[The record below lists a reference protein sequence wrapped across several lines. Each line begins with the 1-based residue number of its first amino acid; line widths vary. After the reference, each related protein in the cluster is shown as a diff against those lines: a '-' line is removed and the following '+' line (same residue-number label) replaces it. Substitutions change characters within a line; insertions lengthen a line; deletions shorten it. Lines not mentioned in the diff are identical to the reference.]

1 MAKRQRHHQHE
12 EHMDETWL
20 IPYADLL
27 TLLLALFIV
36 LFATSKI
43 DVKKFEQMIQAFN
56 VVFSGGTGPIQYQ
69 APAPVPID
77 QPSDSKYRESE
88 LEEQLKRKFR
98 EETEDLYKLKKQL
111 DDYIKRNQLEA
122 KLTTEVT
129 DLGLMIKIS
138 DSALFDSGKAEVRPE
153 GRLLAK
159 EIARLLIPNA
169 RKVTVSG
176 HTDNVPIR
184 SAAFASNWE
193 LSAARAIN
201 FMKIIMENPVLASNP
216 KRFSATAYG
225 EYQPIA
231 SNETPEGR
239 AANRRVE
246 VAILRNNP
254 KITLP
259 NVGELQ

>member
-1 MAKRQRHHQHE
+1 
-12 EHMDETWL
+12 
-20 IPYADLL
+20 
-27 TLLLALFIV
+27 
-36 LFATSKI
+36 
-43 DVKKFEQMIQAFN
+43 
-56 VVFSGGTGPIQYQ
+56 
-69 APAPVPID
+69 
-77 QPSDSKYRESE
+77 
-88 LEEQLKRKFR
+88 
-98 EETEDLYKLKKQL
+98 LKKQL

-159 EIARLLIPNA
+159 EISRLLVPNS

-246 VAILRNNP
+246 VAILRDNP